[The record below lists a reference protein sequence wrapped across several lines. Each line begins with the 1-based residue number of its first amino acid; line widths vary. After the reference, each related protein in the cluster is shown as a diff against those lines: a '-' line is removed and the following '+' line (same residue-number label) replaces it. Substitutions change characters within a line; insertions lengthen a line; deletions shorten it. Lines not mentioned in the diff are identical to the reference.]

1 MNGAILL
8 AALTLG
14 QFYSYDYCT
23 PATYVAPAEEQVL
36 QNTGPICSKFYISA
50 VLNDGYKTQI
60 PVINCKIPS
69 IKQRTTTTGRVLYLD
84 YARGITYN
92 QKITSVKYTPRSQ
105 PAKQPTPAKRPA
117 PAPILPPALPDLPP
131 GVSRVPLGEP
141 EKAPIDDDDY
151 IYKQPS
157 APAPPS
163 DDQIDKLLEMNREVL
178 KRVDALEQRISAM
191 EVVEGTTSPLP
202 QPKVEI
208 EKVKT
213 ESYELPSGP
222 SYPKDATPKA
232 ADDISGPTYQ

>member
-92 QKITSVKYTPRSQ
+92 QGITSVKYASRS
-105 PAKQPTPAKRPA
+105 QPTPAKRPTPATRPA

-141 EKAPIDDDDY
+141 EEIPPSSSE
-151 IYKQPS
+151 PS
-157 APAPPS
+157 APLPPS
-163 DDQIDKLLEMNREVL
+163 DDQIDQLLQMNREVL
-178 KRVDALEQRISAM
+178 KRVDALERRISAM
-191 EVVEGTTSPLP
+191 EVVEGTTSPLSSG
-202 QPKVEI
+202 PKIEI

-232 ADDISGPTYQ
+232 ADEISGPTYK

>member
-1 MNGAILL
+1 MNGAILV

-50 VLNDGYKTQI
+50 VLNDGYRTQI

-69 IKQRTTTTGRVLYLD
+69 VKQRTTNTGRILYLN

-92 QKITSVKYTPRSQ
+92 QSITSVKYVSKSEPA
-105 PAKQPTPAKRPA
+105 PAKRPTPAKRPA

-131 GVSRVPLGEP
+131 GVSRVPLDEP
-141 EKAPIDDDDY
+141 EKAPPGNT
-151 IYKQPS
+151 QPS
-157 APAPPS
+157 APLPPS
-163 DDQIDKLLEMNREVL
+163 DDQIDKLLQMNREVL

-191 EVVEGTTSPLP
+191 EIVEGTTSPLP
-202 QPKVEI
+202 KIEI

-213 ESYELPSGP
+213 ESHELPSGP
-222 SYPKDATPKA
+222 SYPKEATPKTP
-232 ADDISGPTYQ
+232 DDLSAPTYK